1 MIVKI
6 ITNITIIVGPVGVS
20 NKTEEYNP
28 RIIDKIPIMDEFM
41 PIWSGELDICLA
53 EAAGI
58 INIEVTNNIPTI
70 LTHVATNII
79 SRVKKIT
86 WITLVFILS
95 DFAIFSSI
103 VINTNLFQ
111 IIDKAITTNNVAM
124 KNQSSSSEVTVK
136 ISPNRYESKFT
147 FLFNK
152 LIETMP
158 IDNEEWANMPNNV
171 SLEKIFLFWR

>member
-6 ITNITIIVGPVGVS
+6 ITRITIIVGPVGVS
-20 NKTEEYNP
+20 NKTEEYKP

-111 IIDKAITTNNVAM
+111 ITDKANI
-124 KNQSSSSEVTVK
+124 
-136 ISPNRYESKFT
+136 
-147 FLFNK
+147 
-152 LIETMP
+152 
-158 IDNEEWANMPNNV
+158 
-171 SLEKIFLFWR
+171 